1 VSKAATA
8 FVLFIFPLLMC
19 LTNHFCFHL
28 GPTPRSRRDLISNLF
43 LLSNQVFECGWD
55 KCDFQFEDPGDALE
69 HAVAEAN
76 GCVQRYFHQLSG
88 SSEPTVYHCLWRN
101 CIRAKRNQPPL
112 PNIQR
117 LVKHVREVH
126 VVKAPGKIVM
136 PQDRGKNYIA
146 STRKHLHQHNPS
158 SNVTHVLHHQ
168 QQQQQQVVYHHQA
181 SQQVITTPIST
192 GSPQM
197 NYINQQPMQHQQN
210 VVSYV
215 SAPVEPLFVTVPPRP
230 QRVLHSEAYIKYI
243 EGLQNNSSYVGHW
256 TKTMKAT
263 RDTLGSDTTRLPSH
277 WLGEKAKEK
286 PGEIVDAL
294 WNLRNFM
301 WRDAMALNRSNF

>member
-1 VSKAATA
+1 
-8 FVLFIFPLLMC
+8 
-19 LTNHFCFHL
+19 
-28 GPTPRSRRDLISNLF
+28 
-43 LLSNQVFECGWD
+43 VFECGWD
-55 KCDFQFEDPGDALE
+55 KCDYQFEDPGDALE
-69 HAVAEAN
+69 HAVSEGN

-88 SSEPTVYHCLWRN
+88 QSEPTVYHCLWRN

-146 STRKHLHQHNPS
+146 STRKHLHQNNPS
-158 SNVTHVLHHQ
+158 GNVTHVHHHQ
-168 QQQQQQVVYHHQA
+168 QQQQQQTQQVVYHHQA
-181 SQQVITTPIST
+181 AQQVITTPIST

-243 EGLQNNSSYVGHW
+243 EGLQNNSSYVGQW
-256 TKTMKAT
+256 TRTMKAT

-301 WRDAMALNRSNF
+301 WRDAMALNRNNF

>member
-1 VSKAATA
+1 
-8 FVLFIFPLLMC
+8 M
-19 LTNHFCFHL
+19 
-28 GPTPRSRRDLISNLF
+28 
-43 LLSNQVFECGWD
+43 
-55 KCDFQFEDPGDALE
+55 E
-69 HAVAEAN
+69 HAVSEGV
-76 GCVQRYFHQLSG
+76 GCVQRYFNQLSG
-88 SSEPTVYHCLWRN
+88 QNEPTVFHCLWRN

-126 VVKAPGKIVM
+126 VVKAPGKIVQ

-146 STRKHLHQHNPS
+146 STRKHLQQNH
-158 SNVTHVLHHQ
+158 SNVVQVQ
-168 QQQQQQVVYHHQA
+168 QPQQVIYHHQA
-181 SQQVITTPIST
+181 AQQVITTPIST

-197 NYINQQPMQHQQN
+197 NYVNQQPMQHQQN

-215 SAPVEPLFVTVPPRP
+215 STQVEPLFVTVPPRP

-243 EGLQNNSSYVGHW
+243 EGLQNNSSYIGQFS
-256 TKTMKAT
+256 KTMKAT
-263 RDTLGSDTTRLPSH
+263 KESMGTDTSRLPTH

-286 PGEIVDAL
+286 PEEVVDAL

-301 WRDAMALNRSNF
+301 WRDALALNRNQF

>member
-1 VSKAATA
+1 MFC
-8 FVLFIFPLLMC
+8 FVYFSFIFGENFKLAIKHLIKY
-19 LTNHFCFHL
+19 LIFH
-28 GPTPRSRRDLISNLF
+28 IIC
-43 LLSNQVFECGWD
+43 QVFECGWD

-69 HAVAEAN
+69 HAVSEGV
-76 GCVQRYFHQLSG
+76 GCVQRYFSQLSG
-88 SSEPTVYHCLWRN
+88 QNEPIVYHCLWRN

-126 VVKAPGKIVM
+126 VVKAPGKIVQ
-136 PQDRGKNYIA
+136 PQDRGKNYVS
-146 STRKHLHQHNPS
+146 STRKHLQQ
-158 SNVTHVLHHQ
+158 SNSAVNQAQ
-168 QQQQQQVVYHHQA
+168 QPQQVVYHHQTT
-181 SQQVITTPIST
+181 QQVITTPIST

-197 NYINQQPMQHQQN
+197 NYLNQQPVQQQQN
-210 VVSYV
+210 VISYV

-243 EGLQNNSSYVGHW
+243 EGLQNNSSYVGHFK
-256 TKTMKAT
+256 KTLKAT
-263 RDTLGSDTTRLPSH
+263 RESLGPDRSRLPTH

-286 PGEIVDAL
+286 PEEVVDAL

-301 WRDAMALNRSNF
+301 WRDALALSRNNF